1 MALVIADR
9 VREQTTTTG
18 TGTYTLAGAVLGHQ
32 AFSAVGDGNTT
43 YYLCTDGTDWEVG
56 TGTYTLSGTTLA
68 RTTIHASSNSDAAVD
83 WSAGTKN
90 IFAVHPAVSIQAL
103 LDNSAFDTLA
113 ELNTILTDATLVDTA
128 SIVLIAAASTSG
140 FGFVIDEDTMV
151 SDSATKVPTQQS
163 TKAYTDA
170 RFPAS
175 ALDDEVPTF
184 NSTTGKLIQAGT
196 GVHIVAGQVGIGTPT
211 PLSILHTTSITGGS
225 GDSPLFATTHA
236 TDYIGVK
243 VARSSDG
250 FWMAIDTSTGS
261 AFNTGTANAGVLW
274 RAGSNPICLV
284 TNSVEAMRVDGS

>member
-140 FGFVIDEDTMV
+140 FGFVIDEDGSQHRRWTTRCRPSTV
-151 SDSATKVPTQQS
+151 QQENSSRRERESISSRAKSASEHPLRYRSCILRRSPV
-163 TKAYTDA
+163 
-170 RFPAS
+170 
-175 ALDDEVPTF
+175 E
-184 NSTTGKLIQAGT
+184 
-196 GVHIVAGQVGIGTPT
+196 VGIHRCSRLLMPR
-211 PLSILHTTSITGGS
+211 TT
-225 GDSPLFATTHA
+225 
-236 TDYIGVK
+236 
-243 VARSSDG
+243 
-250 FWMAIDTSTGS
+250 
-261 AFNTGTANAGVLW
+261 
-274 RAGSNPICLV
+274 
-284 TNSVEAMRVDGS
+284 